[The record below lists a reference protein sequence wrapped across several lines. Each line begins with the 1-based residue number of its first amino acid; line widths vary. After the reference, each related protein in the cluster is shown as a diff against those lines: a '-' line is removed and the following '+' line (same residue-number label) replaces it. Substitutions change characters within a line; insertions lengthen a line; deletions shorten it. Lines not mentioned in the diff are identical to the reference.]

1 MKILLAGGIIDF
13 YVNKEKY
20 KKLKN
25 KVTKFQYIYSE
36 LSKILEQNIGS
47 ILPKGIELRDLSI
60 TSNNFWGEDDFRII
74 NDIGYCSNNQ
84 VELNENFITLR
95 IFQID
100 IVALVTDD
108 FCIRDAF
115 QDIMG
120 EGYNIT
126 ISSAKV
132 V

>member
-25 KVTKFQYIYSE
+25 KVKKFEYIYSK
-36 LSKILEQNIGS
+36 LSKILEPLKGTPPFSNID
-47 ILPKGIELRDLSI
+47 LREVSI
-60 TSNNFWGEDDFRII
+60 TSNNFWGEDDFCVI

-108 FCIRDAF
+108 FCISDAF
-115 QDIMG
+115 QDIAG

>member
-25 KVTKFQYIYSE
+25 KVKKFEYIYSE
-36 LSKILEQNIGS
+36 LSKILEQNIGI

-60 TSNNFWGEDDFRII
+60 TSNNFWGEDDFCII

-100 IVALVTDD
+100 IVALVNND
-108 FCIRDAF
+108 FCISDAF
-115 QDIMG
+115 QDITG

-132 V
+132 I

>member
-20 KKLKN
+20 KKLKT
-25 KVTKFQYIYSE
+25 KVKKFKYIYSE
-36 LSKILEQNIGS
+36 LSKILEQNIGI

-60 TSNNFWGEDDFRII
+60 TSNNFWGEDDFCVI
-74 NDIGYCSNNQ
+74 NNIGYCSNNQ

-100 IVALVTDD
+100 IVALVMDD

-115 QDIMG
+115 QDITG